1 MLSNRAVFEYPDS
14 YDVIVVGAGHAGCEA
29 SLAAARMGARVL
41 VLTGSLEMVAQM
53 SCNPAIGGV
62 AKGHLVK
69 ELDALGGEMASV
81 IDVTGIQYRRLNSS
95 KGPAVRSTRAQA
107 DKRRY
112 RDEMRMR
119 LENQPGL
126 ALRQGEVAKLLV
138 DEVATTTSR
147 GATSTRKKIVGVTT
161 TMGVTYRARA
171 VILTTGTFLR
181 GAIFVGEAKAAG
193 GRAGE
198 APSIGLSHSLA
209 ELGFPLARLK
219 TGTPCRLDRKTI
231 DVAGLELQP
240 GDDPPPMFRWTTP
253 GTKATPPLPQLSCW
267 ITYTNEKT
275 HSIIRDGL
283 PRSPLYRKEPRGG
296 GGPAG
301 SAGGEGELPLGITGT
316 GPRYCPSIE
325 DKIVRFADK
334 DRHQIYLEPEGIDSG
349 EVYPNGISTSL
360 PFDVQLAFIRS
371 IPGLERAEMTR
382 PGYAVEYDFIDPR
395 EIWPTLETRRVQGL
409 YFGGQINGTSGYE
422 EAAIQG
428 LFAGI
433 NAAIALGF
441 GPDAEPLIVRRDQ
454 GYGGVLVDDLTTRG
468 TKEPYRMLTS
478 RAEFRL
484 LLREDNAADRLMPRG
499 RELGLVDDERWRQF
513 ETWQAELASAF
524 DRAKAATFTGT
535 DAVNTQ
541 LAAYGSAPIVGRRAS
556 LAELYKRPELDWQK
570 IEAIAGAAGL
580 AAWTGSETALERISI
595 ELSYE
600 GYLKRQQADAARLEK
615 ADAVRLPDEID
626 YKTIAGLSREVVEK
640 LEAIRPRS
648 VGQASRISGITPAAV
663 AILLTHLDLQRR
675 GDSSSRRE

>member
-1 MLSNRAVFEYPDS
+1 VFEYPDP

-41 VLTGSLEMVAQM
+41 MLTGNLEMVAQM

-81 IDVTGIQYRRLNSS
+81 IDVTGIQFRRLNAS

-119 LENQPGL
+119 LENQPRL
-126 ALRQGEVAKLLV
+126 ALRQGEVAKLLT
-138 DEVATTTSR
+138 DDS
-147 GATSTRKKIVGVTT
+147 GSRKKIVGVTT
-161 TMGVTYRARA
+161 TMGITYRARA

-198 APSIGLSHSLA
+198 APSIGLSGSLA

-219 TGTPCRLDRKTI
+219 TGTPCRIDIKTI
-231 DVAGLELQP
+231 DIKGLEVQP
-240 GDDPPPMFRWTTP
+240 GDDPPPLFRW
-253 GTKATPPLPQLSCW
+253 GGVGKPPLPQLSCW
-267 ITYTNEKT
+267 VTYSNEKT
-275 HSIIRDGL
+275 HAIIRDGL
-283 PRSPLYRKEPRGG
+283 PRSPLYRKEI
-296 GGPAG
+296 
-301 SAGGEGELPLGITGT
+301 EGT

-334 DRHQIYLEPEGIDSG
+334 DRHQIYLEPEGIDSA
-349 EVYPNGISTSL
+349 EIYPNGISTSL
-360 PFDVQLAFIRS
+360 PFDIQLAFIRS

-441 GPDAEPLIVRRDQ
+441 APGHPDPMILRRDEA
-454 GYGGVLVDDLTTRG
+454 YGGVLVDDLTTRG

-484 LLREDNAADRLMPRG
+484 LLREDNAADRLMPTG
-499 RELGLVDDERWRQF
+499 RALGLIDDERWAKFQA
-513 ETWQAELASAF
+513 WQAELATGF
-524 DRAKAATFTGT
+524 ERARTVGVTGT
-535 DAVNTQ
+535 DAVNAQ
-541 LAAYGSAPIVGRRAS
+541 LAKFGTAPISNRRVM
-556 LAELYKRPELDWQK
+556 LAELYKRPELDWRAVEQV
-570 IEAIAGAAGL
+570 AAAGGI
-580 AAWTGSETALERISI
+580 AAWTGSEAALERIAI
-595 ELSYE
+595 EISYE
-600 GYLKRQQADAARLEK
+600 GYLRRQE
-615 ADAVRLPDEID
+615 ADAVRLQKADGVRVPDEID
-626 YKTIAGLSREVVEK
+626 YKTIPGLSREVIEK

-648 VGQASRISGITPAAV
+648 IGQASRISGVTPAAV

-675 GDSSSRRE
+675 SGASTGQ

>member
-1 MLSNRAVFEYPDS
+1 VFEYPDS

-81 IDVTGIQYRRLNSS
+81 IDDTGIQFRRLNAS

-112 RDEMRMR
+112 RDAMKQR
-119 LENQPGL
+119 LENQPNL
-126 ALRQGEVAKLLV
+126 SLRQGEVAKLLV
-138 DEVATTTSR
+138 GDS
-147 GATSTRKKIVGVTT
+147 GAQKKIVGVAT
-161 TMGVTYRARA
+161 TMGVTYRTRCA
-171 VILTTGTFLR
+171 ILTTGTFLR
-181 GAIFVGEAKAAG
+181 GAIFVGEARAAG

-198 APSIGLSHSLA
+198 APAIGLSHSLA

-219 TGTPCRLDRKTI
+219 TGTPCRLDRKTL
-231 DVAGLELQP
+231 DVDGLELQP
-240 GDDPPPMFRWTTP
+240 GDDPPPMFRW
-253 GTKATPPLPQLSCW
+253 GGVERPPLPQLPCW
-267 ITYTNEKT
+267 VTYTNEAT
-275 HSIIRDGL
+275 HALIREGL
-283 PRSPLYRKEPRGG
+283 PRSPLYRKEI
-296 GGPAG
+296 
-301 SAGGEGELPLGITGT
+301 EGT

-325 DKIVRFADK
+325 DKVVRFADK
-334 DRHQIYLEPEGIDSG
+334 DRHQIYLEPEGLDTT

-360 PFDVQLAFIRS
+360 PYDIQLAFLRT

-395 EIWPTLETRRVQGL
+395 EVWPTLETRRVSGL

-433 NAAIALGF
+433 NAAIKLGF
-441 GPDAEPLIVRRDQ
+441 GPDAEPMILRRDQ
-454 GYGGVLVDDLTTRG
+454 AYGGVLVDDLTTRG

-484 LLREDNAADRLMPRG
+484 LLREDNAADRLMPIG
-499 RELGLVDDERWRQF
+499 RRLGLIDDERWSRF
-513 ETWQAELASAF
+513 EAWQRELVSAR
-524 DRAKAATFTGT
+524 DRHERSFVTPTE
-535 DAVNTQ
+535 AVNAQ
-541 LAAYGSAPIVGRRAS
+541 LTAHGSSPLVGRRAS
-556 LAELYKRPELDWQK
+556 LAELSRRPELDWRAV
-570 IEAIAGAAGL
+570 EAIASAGGV
-580 AAWTGSETALERISI
+580 AAWTGSDAALDRLEI
-595 ELSYE
+595 ELTYA
-600 GYLKRQQADAARLEK
+600 GYLHRQE
-615 ADAVRLPDEID
+615 ADAVRLAKADNVRVPDGID
-626 YKTIAGLSREVVEK
+626 YRVIPGLSHEVVEK
-640 LEAIRPRS
+640 LELVRPRS
-648 VGQASRISGITPAAV
+648 VGQASRISGVTPAAV
-663 AILLTHLDLQRR
+663 AILITHIEIGHRRLQ
-675 GDSSSRRE
+675 